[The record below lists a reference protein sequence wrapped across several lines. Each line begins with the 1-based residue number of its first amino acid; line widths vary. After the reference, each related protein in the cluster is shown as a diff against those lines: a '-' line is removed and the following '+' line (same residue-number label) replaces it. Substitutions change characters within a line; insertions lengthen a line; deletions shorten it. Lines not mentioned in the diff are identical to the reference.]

1 MKILMRTTNPTV
13 ISFVKHL
20 LGEAG
25 IMAFVM
31 DENIS
36 ILEGSI
42 GIFPRRI
49 MVGDDDLDD
58 ALKIIKKNDLEHELD
73 PKKP

>member
-20 LGEAG
+20 LGEAE

-49 MVGDDDLDD
+49 MVGDDDLDI
-58 ALKIIKKNDLEHELD
+58 ALKIIKKNDLEHELEA
-73 PKKP
+73 

>member
-13 ISFVKHL
+13 ISYVKHL

-58 ALKIIKKNDLEHELD
+58 ALKIIQKNDLEHELEA
-73 PKKP
+73 

>member
-1 MKILMRTTNPTV
+1 MKILMRTTNPIV
-13 ISFVKHL
+13 ISYVKHL
-20 LGEAG
+20 LGEGG
-25 IMAFVM
+25 IRAFVM

-49 MVGDDDLDD
+49 MVGNDDLDD
-58 ALKIIKKNDLEHELD
+58 ALKIIKKADLEHELD

>member
-36 ILEGSI
+36 IVEGSI

-49 MVGDDDLDD
+49 MVGDDDLND
-58 ALKIIKKNDLEHELD
+58 ALKIIKKADLEHELD
-73 PKKP
+73 P